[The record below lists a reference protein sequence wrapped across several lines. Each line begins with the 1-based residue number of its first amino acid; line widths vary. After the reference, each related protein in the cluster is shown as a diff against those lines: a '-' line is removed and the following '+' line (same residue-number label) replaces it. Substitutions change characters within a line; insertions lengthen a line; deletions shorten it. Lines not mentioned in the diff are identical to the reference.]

1 MIECCVD
8 SVKINSFIHMYF
20 LKQENSIR
28 YELRFYYKGWMKNQ
42 AYSSL
47 KKEAEISQAAKSP
60 H

>member
-8 SVKINSFIHMYF
+8 SVKINSFIYMYF

-28 YELRFYYKGWMKNQ
+28 YELRFYYEDWMKNQ
-42 AYSSL
+42 AYNSL

>member
-1 MIECCVD
+1 
-8 SVKINSFIHMYF
+8 MYF